1 MKNQKVLRARRK
13 YTHSHSL
20 KTLGEKCAREQLTV
34 LTLGIRISREKNILC
49 GNGIGIGTT
58 ATADTQY
65 SFDYHI
71 AAQRT
76 LYLLYLCERA
86 HTTYS
91 LLNTKYPCARFRS
104 AIISTVFACV
114 FSNVCYAIVCCFV
127 AARIRLVRTYNRFVR
142 QCATIRKLFRYFP
155 CIFAI
160 ANELMPIF

>member
-20 KTLGEKCAREQLTV
+20 KTLAREMCQQAANCAYTWYSY
-34 LTLGIRISREKNILC
+34 IARKNILC

-114 FSNVCYAIVCCFV
+114 FSNVCYGIVCCFV

-155 CIFAI
+155 
-160 ANELMPIF
+160 